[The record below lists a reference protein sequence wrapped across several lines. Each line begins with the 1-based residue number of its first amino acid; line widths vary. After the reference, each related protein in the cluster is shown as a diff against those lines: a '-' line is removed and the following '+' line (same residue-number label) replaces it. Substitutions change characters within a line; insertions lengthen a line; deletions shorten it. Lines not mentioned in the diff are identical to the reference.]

1 MNMQDLK
8 TKLTSRKFL
17 VAVAGIVSGIVLIA
31 NGSTTEGVATV
42 IASVIAYLAAEG
54 YIDAAAVKATTERIE
69 EAVDEVENTETV
81 VQGFTN

>member
-1 MNMQDLK
+1 MNMKDLT

-17 VAVAGIVSGIVLIA
+17 VAVAGIASGIVLLA

-54 YIDAAAVKATTERIE
+54 YIDAAAVKQTTDKIE
-69 EAVDEVENTETV
+69 EAVDEVEESETIV
-81 VQGFTN
+81 RGFTD

>member
-1 MNMQDLK
+1 MNMKDLK

-17 VAVAGIVSGIVLIA
+17 VAVAGIVSGVVLIA

-54 YIDAAAVKATTERIE
+54 YIDAAAVKQTTDKIE
-69 EAVDEVENTETV
+69 EAVDEAEEETIV
-81 VQGFTN
+81 CGFTD

>member
-1 MNMQDLK
+1 MNNLK

-17 VAVAGIVSGIVLIA
+17 VAVAGIVSGVVLIA

-54 YIDAAAVKATTERIE
+54 YIDAAAVKQTTDKIE
-69 EAVDEVENTETV
+69 EAVDEAEEETIV
-81 VQGFTN
+81 CGFTD

>member
-1 MNMQDLK
+1 MNNLK

-17 VAVAGIVSGIVLIA
+17 VAVAGIVSGVVLIA

-54 YIDAAAVKATTERIE
+54 YIDAAAVKQTTEKIE
-69 EAVDEVENTETV
+69 EAVEETEE
-81 VQGFTN
+81 

>member
-1 MNMQDLK
+1 MNMKDLK

-17 VAVAGIVSGIVLIA
+17 VAVAGIVSGVVLIA

-54 YIDAAAVKATTERIE
+54 LIDAAAVKQTTDKIE
-69 EAVDEVENTETV
+69 EAVDEVEETEE
-81 VQGFTN
+81 

>member
-1 MNMQDLK
+1 MNNLK

-17 VAVAGIVSGIVLIA
+17 VAVAGIVSGVVLIA

-54 YIDAAAVKATTERIE
+54 YIDAAAVKQTTDKIE
-69 EAVDEVENTETV
+69 EAVDEVEETEE
-81 VQGFTN
+81 